1 MSETQTMGLG
11 LIMRFKEKKKKEFRK
26 AIPQTLQ
33 APTVSQS
40 QKTAFES

>member
-11 LIMRFKEKKKKEFRK
+11 LIMRFKEKKKKFRK